1 MPALAPVDG
10 NVVGAC
16 AGILIVARAT
26 WTSGREPKN
35 DDGFAPLSR
44 LGAETRGGVF
54 NPLSDGL
61 SSWRGI
67 SGSDASANFGL
78 SGSAI
83 WGRGAG
89 SGAVD
94 TSAFTSGFV
103 ALTSSRV
110 FLLISKMP
118 CALTSISSKFVTM
131 ALNARPPWGGLS
143 ARSKTMPSANAP
155 ANAGKKCCCVRSIGV

>member
-1 MPALAPVDG
+1 M
-10 NVVGAC
+10 
-16 AGILIVARAT
+16 LIVARAT

-54 NPLSDGL
+54 NPPSDVPSGL

-67 SGSDASANFGL
+67 SGKDASANFGF

-83 WGRGAG
+83 FGRGVGFGAACTWG
-89 SGAVD
+89 SG
-94 TSAFTSGFV
+94 SGFV
-103 ALTSSRV
+103 ASACT
-110 FLLISKMP
+110 FLLRSKTP

-131 ALNARPPWGGLS
+131 ALNARPF
-143 ARSKTMPSANAP
+143 
-155 ANAGKKCCCVRSIGV
+155 